1 MNKEFQEVREFHQ
14 AFGHPTSDVPVSL
27 TEDRAKKRYAWML
40 EEINE
45 FLDAVKEQDVVEQ
58 ADAMIDTIYFALGT
72 LVEMGVQPDVLFRIV
87 QHANMSK
94 LWADGKP
101 HYNEMGKVIK
111 PEGWENPHSKLQ
123 QAVQNMNYG
132 SSIDSSSVDYM
143 LDYQY
148 NEVRMFHQAFGHPTS
163 DVPVSLTEDRAKKRY
178 AWMLEEIN
186 EFLDAVKEQDVVE
199 QADAMI
205 DTIYFA
211 LGTLVEMGVQ
221 PGILFDIVQH
231 ANMSKLWP
239 DGKPHYN
246 EMGKVI
252 KPEGWENPHPKLQL
266 AIRKMHTRR

>member
-1 MNKEFQEVREFHQ
+1 MNKEFQEVRQFHQ
-14 AFGHPTSDVPVSL
+14 AFGHPISDVPVSL
-27 TEDRAKKRYAWML
+27 TVERAQKRYAWML

-45 FLDAVKEQDVVEQ
+45 FLDAVRVQDVVEQ

-94 LWADGKP
+94 LWPDGQP

-111 PEGWENPHSKLQ
+111 PKGWEDPHPKLQ
-123 QAVQNMNYG
+123 QAVQEMTNT
-132 SSIDSSSVDYM
+132 SSIDSSCEDYM

-148 NEVRMFHQAFGHPTS
+148 NEVRAFHQVFGHPIS
-163 DVPVSLTEDRAKKRY
+163 DVPVSLTIERAQKRY

-186 EFLDAVKEQDVVE
+186 EFLDAAKAQDIVE

-221 PGILFDIVQH
+221 PGILFDIVQN

-252 KPEGWENPHPKLQL
+252 KPEGWEDPHPRLQL
-266 AIRKMHTRR
+266 VIKGMEKR